1 MSVRIGVLE
10 RVTPLPLHIW
20 DGKSMAAT
28 GAEAAQI
35 LARLTPRE

>member
-10 RVTPLPLHIW
+10 RVAPLLLHIW
-20 DGKSMAAT
+20 NGESMAAT

-35 LARLTPRE
+35 LARPTPRE